1 MISPGRSSEMSIDQ
15 LFLRYLN
22 GRVIEEGLDGAEK
35 CMREEDVA
43 IVHNDKQQEKE
54 EKQKATTVTSADFSD
69 CPCLSSV
76 TNASQNS
83 HMPLNSCRVLL
94 LPFVWSRHMY
104 RVFGP
109 IISYLRLRLKRS
121 SFLLH
126 IASAT
131 QHIANVIQKNRIL
144 SVSVRNPWGQNLIL
158 SRASNPGTAICGTP
172 FSSIC
177 GFGECFFLF
186 HRQGLFTP

>member
-1 MISPGRSSEMSIDQ
+1 MAEEAIGDDEQLEELAALLRGGAVGEEMISPGRSSEMSIDQ

-22 GRVIEEGLDGAEK
+22 GRVIEEGLDGAER

-43 IVHNDKQQEKE
+43 IVHNDKQHKQQEKE
-54 EKQKATTVTSADFSD
+54 EKQKGDGDADFSD
-69 CPCLSSV
+69 WPCLSSV

-109 IISYLRLRLKRS
+109 IISYLRS

-131 QHIANVIQKNRIL
+131 QDIANVIQKNWIL
-144 SVSVRNPWGQNLIL
+144 LYL
-158 SRASNPGTAICGTP
+158 
-172 FSSIC
+172 
-177 GFGECFFLF
+177 
-186 HRQGLFTP
+186 